1 MDKKWEYPNN
11 HSELKQICFEEKH
24 MENVLSAIRDPQSI
38 HTAKIKNRTVLKRF
52 VYSTLAAASLF
63 ILIIGSSYFSLGMA
77 KVAAKIPYF
86 SLFIKQEEYKYA
98 LHDVIFDAINKNQYE
113 LVDLDVSIPKK
124 KITVSLLGSK
134 KEVDSIKEEVIKNIN
149 GDLVKNNF
157 GKYKIEVKKGALPDK
172 VRGLTHK
179 EEKYVS
185 DSMELEKKVLEI
197 LDKNNYKPAFPI
209 EVRINSMENFIYVA
223 LPNTE
228 SKQRVSEL
236 KELLKSVTK
245 DYGEFRVRITSIDLK
260 AREQEL
266 RWGDSH
272 ITGIIGS
279 GLMSNESFKVTG
291 FSYSFHPYPLEMKIK
306 TSVKSTDPKANEL
319 AEEIMNEV
327 KEFIQNHEITKDV
340 RNDEYKVMIYGKD
353 KKLINIE

>member
-11 HSELKQICFEEKH
+11 HPELKQFRFEEKN
-24 MENVLSAIRDPQSI
+24 MEYVLSAIRDPQGN
-38 HTAKIKNRTVLKRF
+38 HTGKLKNRNVLKRF
-52 VYSTLAAASLF
+52 VYSTVAAVSLL
-63 ILIIGSSYFSLGMA
+63 ILIIVASYFSLDVA

-98 LHDVIFDAINKNQYE
+98 LHDVIIDAINKNQYE
-113 LVDLDVSIPKK
+113 VVDLDVSIPKK
-124 KITVSLLGSK
+124 EITVSLLGSK
-134 KEVDSIKEEVIKNIN
+134 KQVNSIKAEVITNIN

-157 GKYKIEVKKGALPDK
+157 GKYKIEVKKGNIPNNDG
-172 VRGLTHK
+172 GLTK
-179 EEKYVS
+179 EEEQYVA
-185 DSMELEKKVLEI
+185 DSMELEKKVHEL

-209 EVRINSMENFIYVA
+209 EVRINSIENFIYVA

-236 KELLKSVTK
+236 KELLTSVTK
-245 DYGEFRVRITSIDLK
+245 DYGEFRMRITSIDMR

-266 RWGDSH
+266 RWGKNH

-291 FSYSFHPYPLEMKIK
+291 FSYSFHPYPLEMKVK
-306 TSVKSTDPKANEL
+306 TSVKSTDPEAKEL

-327 KEFIQNHEITKDV
+327 KEFMQNHEKTNDV
-340 RNDEYKVMIYGKD
+340 RNDEYKLMIYGKD
-353 KKLINIE
+353 KKLINVE

>member
-1 MDKKWEYPNN
+1 MDKKWEYPSN
-11 HSELKQICFEEKH
+11 HSELKEIRFEEKH
-24 MENVLSAIRDPQSI
+24 IDFVLSAIRDPKST
-38 HTAKIKNRTVLKRF
+38 HVVKIKTRNVLKRF
-52 VYSTLAAASLF
+52 FYSTLAAASLF
-63 ILIIGSSYFSLGMA
+63 ILIIGSSYFSLDMA

-86 SLFIKQEEYKYA
+86 SLFIKQEEYKFA
-98 LHDVIFDAINKNQYE
+98 LHDVINDAINKNHYK
-113 LVDLDVSIPKK
+113 VTDLEVSIQKK
-124 KITVSLLGSK
+124 KITVSLLGTK
-134 KEVDSIKEEVIKNIN
+134 KEVNSIKEEVISSIN
-149 GDLVKNNF
+149 GDLAKNNF
-157 GKYKIEVKKGALPDK
+157 GNYKIEVKKGKLPDEG
-172 VRGLTHK
+172 RELSP
-179 EEKYVS
+179 EEKKYAS
-185 DSMELEKKVLEI
+185 DSMELEKKVIEL

-209 EVRINSMENFIYVA
+209 QVQINSMEKYIYVA

-228 SKQRVSEL
+228 NKERVSEL

-245 DYGEFRVRITSIDLK
+245 DYGEFRMRITSIDMK

-266 RWGDSH
+266 RWGDSR

-306 TSVKSTDPKANEL
+306 TSVKSTDPEAKEL
-319 AEEIMNEV
+319 AEEIMIEV

-353 KKLINIE
+353 KKLINAE